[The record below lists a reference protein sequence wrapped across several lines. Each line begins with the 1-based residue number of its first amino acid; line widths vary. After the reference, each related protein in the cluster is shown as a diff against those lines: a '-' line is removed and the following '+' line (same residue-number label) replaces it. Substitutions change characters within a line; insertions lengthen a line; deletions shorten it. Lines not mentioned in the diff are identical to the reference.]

1 MKTKINDEVLE
12 KVSGGAGKSAPN
24 GLLRNDTDDV
34 IFPAHVMSG
43 TAVCP
48 VCGKR
53 YDPQYPH
60 ICNVK

>member
-1 MKTKINDEVLE
+1 MKDKIKDELLE
-12 KVSGGAGKSAPN
+12 KVSGGGRKYAPS
-24 GLLRNDTDDV
+24 GFIKDDRNIPGDV
-34 IFPAHVMSG
+34 MNG
-43 TAVCP
+43 TAICP